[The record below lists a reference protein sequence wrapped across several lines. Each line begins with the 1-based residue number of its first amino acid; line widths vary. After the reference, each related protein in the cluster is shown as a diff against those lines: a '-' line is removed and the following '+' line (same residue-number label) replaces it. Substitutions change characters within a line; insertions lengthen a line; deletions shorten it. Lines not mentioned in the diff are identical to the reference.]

1 MSMVLIGI
9 GLVLLYFGAEWLVKG
24 ASSLAIRIGVQPL
37 VIGLTVVAYGTSAP
51 EMTVSTQAAIN
62 NMGDIAVTN
71 VVGSNSF
78 NIAFILGIAA
88 LICPISVNR
97 QLIRWDVPVMIAVS
111 LLCIFFLRDQA
122 LSRLEGAILFG
133 GAVLYTVWT
142 FYQAKRE
149 PNQLLSEEVPTELSH
164 GPKRLT
170 MICGLILAGLIFLV
184 LGSKALIA
192 GSIRVAHHFGI
203 SEAVIGLTII
213 SAGTSLPE
221 FATSVVAAIRRQPEI
236 AIGNVVGSNI
246 FNILAIL
253 GLSSLIK
260 PYSSPGLTNVDLLMM
275 LSMAVVSLPF
285 MWSRFRLDRWEGG
298 VYLLCYGV
306 YLAYLWPK

>member
-1 MSMVLIGI
+1 MSIVFIGI

-24 ASSLAIRIGVQPL
+24 ASSLAIRMGVQPL

-51 EMTVSTQAAIN
+51 ELTVSTQAAIN
-62 NMGDIAVTN
+62 NLGDIAVTN

-78 NIAFILGIAA
+78 NLSLILGVSA
-88 LICPISVNR
+88 LICPISVSR

-111 LLCIFFLRDQA
+111 LLCMLFLRDLA

-149 PNQLLSEEVPTELSH
+149 PNQSLAGEVSVEVSD
-164 GPKRLT
+164 GPKGLLL
-170 MICGLILAGLIFLV
+170 IGGLILAGLVFLV
-184 LGSKALIA
+184 LGSKSLIA
-192 GSIRVAHHFGI
+192 GSIRVAQYFGI

-221 FATSVVAAIRRQPEI
+221 LATSVVAAIRRQPEI
-236 AIGNVVGSNI
+236 ALGNVVGSNI

-253 GLSSLIK
+253 GLSSLVK

-275 LSMAVVSLPF
+275 LSMAVLSLPF

-298 VYLLCYGV
+298 VYLLCYGL
-306 YLAYLWPK
+306 YLAYLWPT